1 MFNFIKIFPP
11 ERGRLVRQQAKR
23 CCKRCSTSLLAQ
35 RVHHSLRSDGG
46 RAVRAPAAKYFHILL
61 LRNLNYSA
69 FTKKFSCVLFALTI
83 LFAQSFVSVSAQ
95 TQNVI
100 LPNKVETLSNYID
113 QTGGM
118 KAEELVAYALANNP
132 ELEAVRREVE
142 AAEALIK
149 QANLR
154 ANPTLEIGAAKNPL
168 TPSRSLMV
176 GGSLPLELFNR
187 RGLRV
192 KIAETEAEVRRKILA
207 DRERL
212 LAAEVRSKFGETLAL
227 VLKLLFVEETLTVTT
242 QNYNLVVARVD
253 EGKTAPLE
261 QNMEAVELNRIR
273 AMREISEGQAEIA
286 LLELKNLVGMPPE
299 TSLRLR
305 GNFDDLLDPLPP
317 QEIAVEQA
325 LLNRPDLQTARALVD
340 LAEARIEQARAE
352 GKFDARVSAGYTRMR
367 QGFPQRGFDD
377 SGQLTPIRELAN
389 VLSVGVTLE
398 LPIFNKNQGT
408 IEASVLEKNAA
419 QKRLEFGALTVRREV
434 TAAFVRYERA
444 ARAMEIYRVGV
455 EKLAETNLGVV
466 RQTYEL
472 GARSLLDYIAEQ
484 RRYIEIKGD
493 FIDAQLQVYLARVE
507 ILRAIGAPELK

>member
-1 MFNFIKIFPP
+1 MPIF
-11 ERGRLVRQQAKR
+11 
-23 CCKRCSTSLLAQ
+23 
-35 RVHHSLRSDGG
+35 
-46 RAVRAPAAKYFHILL
+46 
-61 LRNLNYSA
+61 
-69 FTKKFSCVLFALTI
+69 
-83 LFAQSFVSVSAQ
+83 AQ
-95 TQNVI
+95 TQDVVSS
-100 LPNKVETLSNYID
+100 NKIETLSKYVD
-113 QTGGM
+113 QTNGM
-118 KAEELVAYALANNP
+118 TADDLVAYALANNP

-192 KIAETEAEVRRKILA
+192 KVAEREAQVRGLALA

-212 LAAEVRSKFGETLAL
+212 LAAEVRAKFGETLAL

-242 QNYNLVVARVD
+242 QNYNLVAARVN

-261 QNMEAVELNRIR
+261 QNMELVELNRIR
-273 AMREISEGQAEIA
+273 AMREISEGQAQIS

-299 TSLRLR
+299 ISLRLH
-305 GNFDDLLDPLPP
+305 GDFAGLLEPLPP

-325 LLNRPDLQTARALVD
+325 LVNRPDLQTARALEN
-340 LAEARIEQARAE
+340 LFEAQIKQAQAQ
-352 GKFDARVSAGYTRMR
+352 GKFDAKVSAGYQRMR

-377 SGQLTPIRELAN
+377 KGQLVPIGELAN
-389 VLSVGVTLE
+389 VVSVGLMLE
-398 LPIFNKNQGT
+398 LPVFNKNQGA
-408 IEASVLEKNAA
+408 IEAAVLEKTAA
-419 QKRLEFGALTVRREV
+419 QKRTEFGALTIRREIA
-434 TAAFVRYERA
+434 AAFIRYERA

-484 RRYIEIKGD
+484 RRYIEIKKD
-493 FIDAQLQVYLARVE
+493 FIDAQLQVYLARIE
-507 ILRAIGAPELK
+507 ILRATAAPELITK